1 MLGYDSTMLAFAI
14 YTEELD
20 WRPNLDVPV
29 EPVELDASLLGFCQ
43 SWVCEWVNKSL
54 GTVFVS

>member
-1 MLGYDSTMLAFAI
+1 VLGYDSTMLAFAI

-29 EPVELDASLLGFCQ
+29 EPVELDASLLRFCQ
-43 SWVCEWVNKSL
+43 SWVCEWVS
-54 GTVFVS
+54 